1 MLIIPNAFTQFFFKD
16 QPESNRYSQT
26 GIINDNNKLSAIS
39 KIHEAKYKSKAE
51 QTRKK
56 IEVGS
61 DA

>member
-1 MLIIPNAFTQFFFKD
+1 MPLHNFFSKD
-16 QPESNRYSQT
+16 QPESNRYSHT

-51 QTRKK
+51 QTRTYKN